1 MYTGLI
7 SAHQMEQICKRLHNT
22 AAACGML
29 DNYHGAVRLA
39 YPDVHDIATV
49 IENMSAHKLYE
60 VIALVRIMVPGTSKL
75 IKECRWITPYVVHCL
90 KEARNARLCA
100 ALTEVARSCGG
111 QTIVAATAVESAVD
125 SVRDNVPEETTAD
138 AVATSKTCD
147 FDAWFEENKQAIND
161 WSEEYDNASVGCYLS
176 AHGLLD
182 LLKQYL
188 VMSHEPSNK
197 SMINYAAKNDH
208 LETVKFLHDHG
219 IGAGD
224 VLHIAADNGHLDIVK
239 WAYNYTEL
247 RGYAVNM
254 AAHNGHLNVLVWLC
268 EQGCQVNSLTFKYA
282 LNGGYL
288 GILKYLHTLK
298 CDYHST
304 SSLVPV
310 KNNRLDIIK
319 WLVEEKY
326 VLDDT
331 IIDVAFK
338 SGNLAI
344 AQYLIDIGRP
354 IFPST
359 IAAAKTA
366 GYALKTGLVKV
377 DSDGNVV
384 I

>member
-7 SAHQMEQICKRLHNT
+7 SAHQMEQICKCLHNT
-22 AAACGML
+22 AINCGL
-29 DNYHGAVRLA
+29 SSNYIDIVKATH
-39 YPDVHDIATV
+39 PDVVNVETV
-49 IENMSAHKLYE
+49 IHSMSAAKLYE
-60 VIALVRIMVPGTSKL
+60 VITIVQITVPRTSKL
-75 IKECRWITPYVVHCL
+75 IKECRCITPYVVQRL
-90 KEARNARLCA
+90 EDARVDRICA
-100 ALTEVARSCGG
+100 ELSNIARSCGG
-111 QTIVAATAVESAVD
+111 QTIAATAVESAAD
-125 SVRDNVPEETTAD
+125 SVRDNVPEETTAA
-138 AVATSKTCD
+138 AVATPVFTT
-147 FDAWFEENKQAIND
+147 WFEENKQAIND
-161 WSEEYDNASVGCYLS
+161 WSEEHDNANVGCYLS

-197 SMINYAAKNDH
+197 RMINYAAKNDH
-208 LETVKFLHDHG
+208 LETVKFLYDHG

-224 VLHIAADNGHLDIVK
+224 VLHLAADKGHLDIVK

-247 RGYAVNM
+247 HIRGYAVNM

-268 EQGCQVNSLTFKYA
+268 EQGCRVDGLTFNYA

-288 GILKYLHTLK
+288 GILEYLHTLR
-298 CDYHST
+298 CVYHST
-304 SSLVPV
+304 LSLIPV
-310 KNNRLDIIK
+310 ENNRLDIIK
-319 WLVEEKY
+319 WLVEKNY

-344 AQYLIDIGRP
+344 AQYLINIGIP